1 MLGTASYLTDRFI
14 LISLVFLSAQSLRAR
29 PLVVSPMNQK
39 DAEFDPQAESTY
51 ECFDCGT
58 VVRATAPDACPECGA
73 EMRNRRTP
81 IE

>member
-1 MLGTASYLTDRFI
+1 
-14 LISLVFLSAQSLRAR
+14 
-29 PLVVSPMNQK
+29 MNQK
-39 DAEFDPQAESTY
+39 DAELDTQTESTY

-58 VVRATAPDACPECGA
+58 VVRAAAPDACPECGA

>member
-1 MLGTASYLTDRFI
+1 
-14 LISLVFLSAQSLRAR
+14 
-29 PLVVSPMNQK
+29 MNQK